1 MTKNELTLSQPLANP
16 VLIQSSFGN
25 LGNFELVVPAND
37 GGLAFYWRDNDDE
50 NLPWNGP
57 IFFAQELGQVDAVTM
72 IQSNFGHVGNLELVA
87 RIGNQ
92 LAFFWRDAEAES
104 QWYGPFVVGSVEVPG
119 NPVLIQ
125 SSFGNQGNFE
135 LVVPANNGGLAFYW
149 RDNDDENLPWNG
161 PIFFAQ
167 ELGQVDAVTMI
178 QSNFGHVGN
187 LELVARI
194 GNQLAFFWRD
204 AEAESQWYGPF
215 VVGSVEVSGNPVLIQ
230 SSFGNQGNFELVV
243 PANDG
248 GLAFYWRDND
258 DENLPWNGPIFFAQ
272 EVGQVDAVTMIQSNF
287 GHVGNLELVAR
298 IGNQLAFFWRDAEAE
313 SQWHGPFFFAE

>member
-25 LGNFELVVPAND
+25 L
-37 GGLAFYWRDNDDE
+37 
-50 NLPWNGP
+50 
-57 IFFAQELGQVDAVTM
+57 
-72 IQSNFGHVGNLELVA
+72 
-87 RIGNQ
+87 
-92 LAFFWRDAEAES
+92 
-104 QWYGPFVVGSVEVPG
+104 
-119 NPVLIQ
+119 
-125 SSFGNQGNFE
+125 
-135 LVVPANNGGLAFYW
+135 
-149 RDNDDENLPWNG
+149 
-161 PIFFAQ
+161 
-167 ELGQVDAVTMI
+167 
-178 QSNFGHVGN
+178 
-187 LELVARI
+187 
-194 GNQLAFFWRD
+194 
-204 AEAESQWYGPF
+204 
-215 VVGSVEVSGNPVLIQ
+215 
-230 SSFGNQGNFELVV
+230 GNFELVV